1 MSRGLGWVQWACLEA
16 IREYEE
22 EGKRWPT
29 TYNITADIYQIK
41 RNAKGN
47 RLVKDAQHVATKRA
61 LESLQRQGRIIGFRD
76 AGLARSPHDGRSEL
90 CHIWMT
96 DIGLVRWLRAKTAR
110 ALRVE
115 TFNKVRAI
123 VERARGKGWGISL
136 VEKEHD

>member
-1 MSRGLGWVQWACLEA
+1 
-16 IREYEE
+16 
-22 EGKRWPT
+22 
-29 TYNITADIYQIK
+29 
-41 RNAKGN
+41 
-47 RLVKDAQHVATKRA
+47 
-61 LESLQRQGRIIGFRD
+61 
-76 AGLARSPHDGRSEL
+76 
-90 CHIWMT
+90 MT